1 MATDL
6 QGLGLGLASRFA
18 ANPLV
23 QKYKLAKPA
32 EKIVYISTKKGFE
45 LAQKLMAKK
54 ALKETQSKG
63 DLKALPAPPPLFD
76 LSLSD
81 EQQMIRD
88 SVQSY
93 AEHHIRPVAQRADE
107 DAKLPESLL
116 ANAQE
121 LGLNYFAIPETLG
134 GAGQLSPMTN
144 ALVAEDLAWG
154 DFSLAYAILASS
166 SVVNTLSRW
175 GNTTQQERWLPQ
187 FCADMTT
194 NESAESN
201 TVFSAAIAVQEPH
214 PLFDARHLATTAKKN
229 KKGYVI
235 SDIKSFIPLAGSANC
250 YLVAAEVKNKKL
262 KGTNQLFIVP
272 ANSKGLNFK
281 SSPAMGLRAAEIGR
295 LKLDKVQV
303 DNNALLGMGNP
314 ASRTFDYQ
322 TFIDSGNLAWCAMAI
337 GGCQAALD
345 YLIPYVNERYA
356 FGEPISHRQSVA
368 FMLADMKIE
377 IESMRLLVWKA
388 ASRFERGE
396 EFHRDA
402 FLAHQLCID
411 KSMEIGTNA
420 VQLLGGHGFTKEHPA
435 ERWYRDLRILGVI
448 NGGLQL

>member
-1 MATDL
+1 MATDI
-6 QGLGLGLASRFA
+6 QGLGLRLASRFA

-23 QKYKLAKPA
+23 KKYKLAKPA
-32 EKIVYISTKKGFE
+32 ERFAYISTKKGFE
-45 LAQKLMAKK
+45 FAQKLMAKK
-54 ALKETQSKG
+54 AQKKQQNG
-63 DLKALPAPPPLFD
+63 DIKALPAPPPLFD

-88 SVQSY
+88 SVKAY
-93 AEHHIRPVAQRADE
+93 AEHSIRPLALSADE
-107 DAKLPESLL
+107 DAKLPENLL
-116 ANAQE
+116 LESQD
-121 LGLNYFAIPETLG
+121 LGLNYFAIPESLG

-175 GNTTQQERWLPQ
+175 GNKQQQEHWLPK
-187 FCADMTT
+187 FFSEDATAD
-194 NESAESN
+194 SSQ
-201 TVFSAAIAVQEPH
+201 VFSAAIAVQEPQ
-214 PLFDARHLATTAKKN
+214 PLFESNTLATKAKKN
-229 KKGYVI
+229 KKGYLL
-235 SDIKSFIPLAGSANC
+235 SGIKSFIPLAGKADL
-250 YLVAAEVKNKKL
+250 YLVAAEFKGKNEI
-262 KGTNQLFIVP
+262 FIVP
-272 ANSKGLNFK
+272 ATSKGVSFK
-281 SSPAMGLRAAEIGR
+281 ATPAMGLRSAEVGS
-295 LKLDKVQV
+295 LKLEKVQV
-303 DNNALLGMGNP
+303 DKNALLAAGNP
-314 ASRTFDYQ
+314 PSRTFHYG
-322 TFIDSGNLAWCAMAI
+322 TFINSGNLAWCAMAI
-337 GGCQAALD
+337 GCCQAALD

-368 FMLADMKIE
+368 FMIADMKIE

-396 EFHRDA
+396 KFHRDA
-402 FLAHQLCID
+402 FLAHQMCID

-435 ERWYRDLRILGVI
+435 ERWYRDLRVLGVI

>member
-1 MATDL
+1 MAKDL
-6 QGLGLGLASRFA
+6 QGLGLGLASRFV

-23 QKYKLAKPA
+23 QKYGLAKPA
-32 EKIVYISTKKGFE
+32 EKIAYLSTKKGFQ
-45 LAQKLMAKK
+45 LVQKALAKK
-54 ALKETQSKG
+54 QQKKLLDT
-63 DLKALPAPPPLFD
+63 KALPAPAALFD
-76 LSLSD
+76 LSLTE

-88 SVQSY
+88 SIKSY
-93 AEHHIRPVAQRADE
+93 AEDNIRPTALSADE
-107 DAKLPESLL
+107 AAKLPDTLL
-116 ANAQE
+116 SDAQE
-121 LGLNYFAIPETLG
+121 LGLNYFAIPENLG

-144 ALVAEDLAWG
+144 VLVAEDLAWG
-154 DFSLAYAILASS
+154 DFSLAFAILSSS

-175 GNTTQQERWLPQ
+175 GNKQQQEQWLPKFFSEEQ
-187 FCADMTT
+187 
-194 NESAESN
+194 NSKKESSEK
-201 TVFSAAIAVQEPH
+201 TYTAAIAVQEPQ
-214 PLFDARHLATTAKKN
+214 PLFNSDLLRSKAKKN
-229 KKGYVI
+229 KEGYVI
-235 SDIKSFIPLAGSANC
+235 SGIKSLVPLGGSSQL
-250 YLVAAEVKNKKL
+250 YLVAAQF
-262 KGTNQLFIVP
+262 KGQNQVFIIP
-272 ANSKGLNFK
+272 ANSKGLTFTP
-281 SSPAMGLRAAEIGR
+281 SPAMGLRSAEVGT
-295 LKLDKVQV
+295 LKLDKVQL
-303 DNNALLGMGNP
+303 DQNALL
-314 ASRTFDYQ
+314 ASGLPQHKSFDYQ
-322 TFIDSGNLAWCAMAI
+322 TFIDSSQLSWCAMAI
-337 GGCQAALD
+337 GCCQSALD

-435 ERWYRDLRILGVI
+435 ERWYRDLRVLAII

>member
-1 MATDL
+1 MATDI
-6 QGLGLGLASRFA
+6 QGLGLRLASRFA

-32 EKIVYISTKKGFE
+32 EKLAYVSTKKGFE
-45 LAQKLMAKK
+45 FAQKLMAKK
-54 ALKETQSKG
+54 AQKKQQDG
-63 DLKALPAPPPLFD
+63 AIKALPAPPPLFD

-88 SVQSY
+88 SVKAY
-93 AEHHIRPVAQRADE
+93 AEHSIRPLALAADE
-107 DAKLPESLL
+107 DAKLPENLL
-116 ANAQE
+116 LESQD
-121 LGLNYFAIPETLG
+121 LGLNYFAIPESLG

-175 GNTTQQERWLPQ
+175 GNKQQQEHWLPK
-187 FCADMTT
+187 FFSEEATAD
-194 NESAESN
+194 SSQ
-201 TVFSAAIAVQEPH
+201 VFSAAIAVQEPQ
-214 PLFDARHLATTAKKN
+214 PLFESNTLTTKAKKN
-229 KKGYVI
+229 KKGYLLNG
-235 SDIKSFIPLAGSANC
+235 IKSFIPLAGKADL
-250 YLVAAEVKNKKL
+250 YLVAAEFKGKNEI
-262 KGTNQLFIVP
+262 FIVP
-272 ANSKGLNFK
+272 ATSKGLSFK
-281 SSPAMGLRAAEIGR
+281 ATPAMGLRSAEVGS
-295 LKLDKVQV
+295 LKLEKVQV
-303 DNNALLGMGNP
+303 DKHALLAAGNP
-314 ASRTFDYQ
+314 PSRTFHYG
-322 TFIDSGNLAWCAMAI
+322 TFINSGNLAWCAMAI
-337 GGCQAALD
+337 GCCQAALD
-345 YLIPYVNERYA
+345 YLIPYVNERFA

-368 FMLADMKIE
+368 FMIADMKIE

-396 EFHRDA
+396 KFHRDA
-402 FLAHQLCID
+402 FLAHQLCIE

-435 ERWYRDLRILGVI
+435 ERWYRDLRVLGVI

>member
-1 MATDL
+1 MSTDI
-6 QGLGLGLASRFA
+6 QGLGLRLASRFA
-18 ANPLV
+18 ANPTV

-32 EKIVYISTKKGFE
+32 EKIAYISTKKGFE
-45 LAQKLMAKK
+45 FAKKLIAKK
-54 ALKETQSKG
+54 ALKKSHANG
-63 DLKALPAPPPLFD
+63 DIKALPAPPPLFD

-88 SVQSY
+88 SIKAY
-93 AEHHIRPVAQRADE
+93 AEQSLRPLAQKADE
-107 DAKLPESLL
+107 NAKLPESLL
-116 ANAQE
+116 LDAQD
-121 LGLNYFAIPETLG
+121 LGLNYFSIPETLG

-154 DFSLAYAILASS
+154 DFSLAYAILSSS

-175 GNTTQQERWLPQ
+175 GNKKQQEDWLPK
-187 FCADMTT
+187 FCS
-194 NESAESN
+194 ESTEIRD
-201 TVFSAAIAVQEPH
+201 VFSAAIAVQEPQ
-214 PLFDARHLATTAKKN
+214 PLFDSNHLTTKAKKN

-235 SDIKSFIPLAGSANC
+235 SGIKSFIPLAGTANL
-250 YLVAAEVKNKKL
+250 YLVAAQFKGKNEV
-262 KGTNQLFIVP
+262 FIVP
-272 ANSKGLNFK
+272 SNSKGLSFK
-281 SSPAMGLRAAEIGR
+281 SSPAMGFRAAEVGT

-303 DNNALLGMGNP
+303 DKNALLGEGNP
-314 ASRTFDYQ
+314 PSRTFHYS
-322 TFIDSGNLAWCAMAI
+322 TFINSGNLTWCAMAI
-337 GGCQAALD
+337 GCCQAALD

-368 FMLADMKIE
+368 FMIADMKIE

-396 EFHRDA
+396 KFHRDA
-402 FLAHQLCID
+402 FLAHQLCIE

-435 ERWYRDLRILGVI
+435 ERWYRDLRVLGVI

>member
-1 MATDL
+1 MARDI

-18 ANPLV
+18 ASPLA
-23 QKYKLAKPA
+23 QKYGLAKPA
-32 EKIVYISTKKGFE
+32 EKIAYLSTKKGFQ
-45 LAQKLMAKK
+45 LIQKVLAKK
-54 ALKETQSKG
+54 QQKKLLDT
-63 DLKALPAPPPLFD
+63 KALPAPAALFD
-76 LSLSD
+76 LSLTE

-88 SVQSY
+88 SIKSY
-93 AEHHIRPVAQRADE
+93 AQDNIRPAALSADE
-107 DAKLPESLL
+107 AAKLPESLL
-116 ANAQE
+116 SNAQE
-121 LGLNYFAIPETLG
+121 LGLNYFAIPEHLG

-144 ALVAEDLAWG
+144 VLIAEDLAWG
-154 DFSLAYAILASS
+154 DFSLAFAILSSS

-175 GNTTQQERWLPQ
+175 GNKQQQEQWLPKFGSDEQ
-187 FCADMTT
+187 
-194 NESAESN
+194 N
-201 TVFSAAIAVQEPH
+201 TDKVYSAAIAVQEPQ
-214 PLFDARHLATTAKKN
+214 PLFDSNLLRSKAKKN

-235 SDIKSFIPLAGSANC
+235 SGIKSLVPLGGNSQL
-250 YLVAAEVKNKKL
+250 YLIAAQYKGKN
-262 KGTNQLFIVP
+262 QVFIVP
-272 ANSKGLNFK
+272 ADSKGLSFTH
-281 SSPAMGLRAAEIGR
+281 SPAMGLRSAEIGT
-295 LKLDKVQV
+295 LKLDKVQL
-303 DNNALLGMGNP
+303 DQNALLAEGVP
-314 ASRTFDYQ
+314 QHKSFDYQ
-322 TFIDSGNLAWCAMAI
+322 IFIDSSQLSGCAIAI
-337 GGCQAALD
+337 GCCQAALD

-435 ERWYRDLRILGVI
+435 ERWYRDLRVLAII

>member
-6 QGLGLGLASRFA
+6 QGIGLGLASRFA

-32 EKIVYISTKKGFE
+32 EKFLYTSTKKGFE
-45 LAQKLMAKK
+45 LAQKIMAKN
-54 ALKETQSKG
+54 ALKKQQAKG
-63 DLKALPAPPPLFD
+63 GIKALPAPPPLFD

-88 SVQSY
+88 SVKAY
-93 AEHHIRPVAQRADE
+93 AEHSIRPLALEADE
-107 DAKLPESLL
+107 KAKLPENLL
-116 ANAQE
+116 LESQD
-121 LGLNYFAIPETLG
+121 LGLNYFAIPEALG
-134 GAGQLSPMTN
+134 GAGQLSPMTST
-144 ALVAEDLAWG
+144 LVAEDLAWG

-175 GNTTQQERWLPQ
+175 GNKQQQELWLPK
-187 FCADMTT
+187 FCAEASD
-194 NESAESN
+194 AAD
-201 TVFSAAIAVQEPH
+201 VFSAAIAVHEPQ
-214 PLFDARHLATTAKKN
+214 PLFNSDKLTTKAKKN

-235 SDIKSFIPLAGSANC
+235 SGVKSFIPLAGQANL
-250 YLVAAEVKNKKL
+250 YLVAAKH
-262 KGTNQLFIVP
+262 KGENQVFIVP
-272 ANSKGLNFK
+272 ANSKGLSFK
-281 SSPAMGLRAAEIGR
+281 ASPAMGLRSAEIGT

-303 DNNALLGMGNP
+303 NKHALLGAGNP
-314 ASRTFDYQ
+314 PSKTFHYN
-322 TFIDSGNLAWCAMAI
+322 TFVNSGNLTWCAMAI
-337 GGCQAALD
+337 GCCQAALD
-345 YLIPYVNERYA
+345 YVIPYANERFA

-368 FMLADMKIE
+368 FMIADMKIE

-396 EFHRDA
+396 QFHRDA
-402 FLAHQLCID
+402 FLAHQLCIE